1 VQLRDSD
8 FIGSAH
14 RHELT
19 TRNIPELG
27 ICGNKVRQARHV
39 KSHPAAF
46 AAIACMLLVRRQLT
60 AASPLLPVDLLRIPI
75 FTLT

>member
-1 VQLRDSD
+1 VDRCPGARSSY
-8 FIGSAH
+8 FRHSTEEGSFD
-14 RHELT
+14 ES
-19 TRNIPELG
+19 
-27 ICGNKVRQARHV
+27 GNKVRQARHV
-39 KSHPAAF
+39 ESHPAAF